1 MFLGDRGYS
10 PRRSFGTFYP
20 FESEGDRER
29 VCRFKLVQTNR
40 TESDKFIL
48 GGGCTQANDL
58 KDLNQ
63 MVQKSHSRDRYVK
76 VTPLFSSVC

>member
-1 MFLGDRGYS
+1 MFVDPNS
-10 PRRSFGTFYP
+10 FRRTELS
-20 FESEGDRER
+20 
-29 VCRFKLVQTNR
+29 QTN
-40 TESDKFIL
+40 SFL

-63 MVQKSHSRDRYVK
+63 MVQKIHSRDRYVK